1 MRPPFFVGAAAG
13 GVRRRL
19 TPYFHWRG
27 ICSAEGRTFHF
38 GDTSLRNAL
47 KTAAVAAFAA
57 LSLAAAPQAAGAAEL
72 LTNGSFEDIGAGV
85 PEGWGGLTYYAGGPV
100 ALPGWSVDAGSVDLT
115 TSASFWGPAY
125 DGNYSL
131 DINGWDAGTISQS
144 FATVVGQLY
153 NVSFAYGRNVAGA
166 PDPALAT
173 VSAGGHSFDVVAP
186 NDGSF
191 GSGHNMLWKTGG
203 FSFTG
208 TGSPTTITLA
218 AGNGGNGGVFFDKI
232 SVTDGAGA
240 VPEPQTWALMIS
252 GFGMM
257 GAMLRRRRR
266 ALALVR
272 A

>member
-1 MRPPFFVGAAAG
+1 MKFNVFRAAAASALAA
-13 GVRRRL
+13 L
-19 TPYFHWRG
+19 T
-27 ICSAEGRTFHF
+27 I
-38 GDTSLRNAL
+38 
-47 KTAAVAAFAA
+47 VAAP
-57 LSLAAAPQAAGAAEL
+57 STAGAVEL
-72 LTNGSFEDIGAGV
+72 LTNGSFEDIGTGI

-100 ALPGWSVDAGSVDLT
+100 ALPGWSISTGSVDLT

-131 DINGWDAGTISQS
+131 DINGWDPGTISQS
-144 FATVVGQLY
+144 FATVIGQLY

-173 VSAGGHSFDVVAP
+173 VSAGGATFNVSAA

-191 GSGHNMLWKTGG
+191 GYGHHMAWKTGG

-208 TGSPTTITLA
+208 NGSPTTITLA
-218 AGNGGNGGVFFDKI
+218 AVTGGNGGVFFDQI
-232 SVTDGAGA
+232 SVQSAGG
-240 VPEPQTWALMIS
+240 VPEPAAWALMIS

-257 GAMLRRRRR
+257 GVMLRRRR
-266 ALALVR
+266 ALAT